1 MKGFSVSLER
11 FAPALFVLLW
21 SSGWIAPVYAARHS
35 SAEVFLSV
43 RFACAAL
50 CFTLVALVLRA
61 PWPRAPK
68 AIGHAMVSGAL
79 MHGVYLGGVWWAIFN
94 GVPASI
100 SGVIAAL
107 QPLIT
112 AAIAPWMVGE
122 RLSPTQLLGLFLGFA
137 GIVVALIPTFEGV
150 SADMFMERAVP
161 VAVNILAMN
170 GVVLGTLYQKR
181 FVTAGDMR
189 SNAVWQYLGALLV
202 VVPAAFLVEPPR
214 FDFTPELLLVL
225 GWSVLVLSM
234 GAVALL
240 LYLIGRGQ
248 VSRAAS
254 LIYLMPPAVALES
267 FIILGEPL
275 HLPMIVGTVIVV
287 IGVWLA
293 GRKPQ
298 TAS

>member
-1 MKGFSVSLER
+1 MSIER
-11 FAPALFVLLW
+11 IAPALFVLLW

-35 SAEVFLSV
+35 SAEAFLSI
-43 RFACAAL
+43 RFACAAA
-50 CFTLVALVLRA
+50 CFVLLSLALRA
-61 PWPRAPK
+61 PWPRERR
-68 AIGHAMVSGAL
+68 AIGHAVVSGAL
-79 MHGVYLGGVWWAIFN
+79 LHGVYLGGVWWAIFH

-107 QPLIT
+107 QPLLT
-112 AAIAPWMVGE
+112 AAVAPWMVGE

-137 GIVVALIPTFEGV
+137 GIIVALIPTFEGV
-150 SADMFMERAVP
+150 SADMLVERLLP
-161 VAVNILAMN
+161 VVINILAMN
-170 GVVLGTLYQKR
+170 GAVLGTLYQKR
-181 FVTAGDMR
+181 FVTSGDMR
-189 SNAVWQYLGALLV
+189 TNAVWQYVGALLI
-202 VVPAAFLVEPPR
+202 VVPLAIIAEPTKFEPALELFLA
-214 FDFTPELLLVL
+214 L

-240 LYLIGRGQ
+240 LYMIGRGQ

-254 LIYLMPPAVALES
+254 LIYLMPPTVAIES
-267 FIILGEPL
+267 YIFLGEPL
-275 HLPMIVGTVIVV
+275 QTTMIIGTVIVV

>member
-1 MKGFSVSLER
+1 MSLER

-21 SSGWIAPVYAARHS
+21 SSGWIAPVYASRHS
-35 SAEVFLSV
+35 SAEAFLSV
-43 RFACAAL
+43 RFACAPA
-50 CFTLVALVLRA
+50 CFLLVALVFRA
-61 PWPRAPK
+61 PWPRQPR
-68 AIGHAMVSGAL
+68 AIGHAVLSGAL

-112 AAIAPWMVGE
+112 AAVAPWMIGE
-122 RLSPTQLLGLFLGFA
+122 RLSPTQLLGLVLGFA
-137 GIVVALIPTFEGV
+137 GIVIALIPTFQGV
-150 SADMFMERAVP
+150 SPEMFVERAVP

-181 FVTAGDMR
+181 FVTSGDMC
-189 SNAVWQYLGALLV
+189 SNAVWQYVGALAV
-202 VVPAAFLVEPPR
+202 VLPLSLLTGPAR
-214 FDFTPELLLVL
+214 FDVSAELLLVL
-225 GWSVLVLSM
+225 VWSVLILSM
-234 GAVALL
+234 GAVMLL

-254 LIYLMPPAVALES
+254 LIYLMPPAVAIES
-267 FIILGEPL
+267 FVFLGEPL
-275 HLPMIVGTVIVV
+275 HMPMIVGTVIVV

-293 GRKPQ
+293 GRKSQ

>member
-1 MKGFSVSLER
+1 
-11 FAPALFVLLW
+11 
-21 SSGWIAPVYAARHS
+21 
-35 SAEVFLSV
+35 
-43 RFACAAL
+43 
-50 CFTLVALVLRA
+50 
-61 PWPRAPK
+61 
-68 AIGHAMVSGAL
+68 

-122 RLSPTQLLGLFLGFA
+122 RLSRIQLVGLFLGFA
-137 GIVVALIPTFEGV
+137 GIVVALIPTFEGI
-150 SADMFMERAVP
+150 SADMFVDRALP
-161 VAVNILAMN
+161 VIVNILAMN
-170 GVVLGTLYQKR
+170 GAVLGTLYQKR
-181 FVTAGDMR
+181 FVTSGDMR
-189 SNAVWQYLGALLV
+189 SNAVWQYVGALLIV
-202 VVPAAFLVEPPR
+202 FPLALIVEPAKLE
-214 FDFTPELLLVL
+214 FTIELLLAL

-254 LIYLMPPAVALES
+254 LIYLMPPTVAIES
-267 FIILGEPL
+267 FVLLGEPL
-275 HLPMIVGTVIVV
+275 HMPMIIGTVIVV

-293 GRKPQ
+293 GRK
-298 TAS
+298 A

>member
-1 MKGFSVSLER
+1 MSLER
-11 FAPALFVLLW
+11 IAPALFVLLW

-35 SAEVFLSV
+35 SAEAFLSV
-43 RFACAAL
+43 RFACAAV
-50 CFTLVALVLRA
+50 CFIVLALVLRA
-61 PWPRAPK
+61 PWPRDRR
-68 AIGHAMVSGAL
+68 AIGHAVVSGAL
-79 MHGVYLGGVWWAIFN
+79 LHGVYLGGVWWAIFH

-122 RLSPTQLLGLFLGFA
+122 RLSPIQLLGLVLGFA
-137 GIVVALIPTFEGV
+137 GIIVALIPTFEGV
-150 SADMFMERAVP
+150 SADMLVERLAP
-161 VAVNILAMN
+161 VVINILAMN
-170 GVVLGTLYQKR
+170 GAVLGTLYQKR
-181 FVTAGDMR
+181 FVTGGDMR
-189 SNAVWQYLGALLV
+189 TNAVWQYVGALLV
-202 VVPAAFLVEPPR
+202 VVPLALLIEPAR
-214 FDFTPELLLVL
+214 FEPTLELLLAL

-254 LIYLMPPAVALES
+254 LIYLMPPAVAIES
-267 FIILGEPL
+267 FIFLGEPL
-275 HLPMIVGTVIVV
+275 HITMIIGTVIVV
-287 IGVWLA
+287 LGVWLA

>member
-1 MKGFSVSLER
+1 LSLER
-11 FAPALFVLLW
+11 IAPALFVLLW
-21 SSGWIAPVYAARHS
+21 SSGWIVPVFAARHS
-35 SAEVFLSV
+35 SAEAFLSL
-43 RFACAAL
+43 RFTCAAI
-50 CFTLVALVLRA
+50 CFALVAVVMRA
-61 PWPRAPK
+61 PWPRDRR
-68 AIGHAMVSGAL
+68 AIGHAVVSGAL

-122 RLSPTQLLGLFLGFA
+122 QLSRMQLVGLFLGFA
-137 GIVVALIPTFEGV
+137 GIIVALIPTFEGI
-150 SADMFMERAVP
+150 SPDMFVDRALP
-161 VAVNILAMN
+161 VIVNILAMN
-170 GVVLGTLYQKR
+170 GAVLGTLYQKR
-181 FVTAGDMR
+181 FVTSGDMR
-189 SNAVWQYLGALLV
+189 SNAVWQYAGAFMIVFPLALI
-202 VVPAAFLVEPPR
+202 VEPAKLEI
-214 FDFTPELLLVL
+214 TTELLLAL

-254 LIYLMPPAVALES
+254 LIYLMPPTVAIES
-267 FIILGEPL
+267 FILLGEPL
-275 HLPMIVGTVIVV
+275 HMPMIIGTVIVV

>member
-1 MKGFSVSLER
+1 LTLER
-11 FAPALFVLLW
+11 IAPALFVLLW
-21 SSGWIAPVYAARHS
+21 SSGWIVPVYASRHS
-35 SAEVFLSV
+35 TAEAFLSA
-43 RFACAAL
+43 RFACAAVL
-50 CFTLVALVLRA
+50 FALVAVAFRA
-61 PWPRAPK
+61 PWPRTPR
-68 AIGHAMVSGAL
+68 AIGHAVVSGAL
-79 MHGVYLGGVWWAIFN
+79 MHGCYLGGVWWAIFN

-122 RLSPTQLLGLFLGFA
+122 RLRPVQVLGLFLGFA
-137 GIVVALIPTFEGV
+137 GIVVALVPTFQGLT
-150 SADMFMERAVP
+150 ADLFVERALP

-170 GVVLGTLYQKR
+170 GAVLGTLYQKR
-181 FVTAGDMR
+181 FVTGGDMR
-189 SNAVWQYLGALLV
+189 SNAVWQYLGAFAV
-202 VVPAAFLVEPPR
+202 VFCLALIVEPAR
-214 FDFTPELLLVL
+214 FDATPELLLAL

-254 LIYLMPPAVALES
+254 LIYLMPPTVAIES
-267 FIILGEPL
+267 FLLLGEPL
-275 HLPMIVGTVIVV
+275 HMTMIAGTVIVV
-287 IGVWLA
+287 VGVWLT
-293 GRKPQ
+293 GRGQAQ

>member
-1 MKGFSVSLER
+1 MKGSGLSLER

-21 SSGWIAPVYAARHS
+21 SSGWIVPVYAARHS
-35 SAEVFLSV
+35 TAEFFLSV
-43 RFACAAL
+43 RFACAAA
-50 CFTLVALVLRA
+50 CFLLVALAFRA
-61 PWPRAPK
+61 RWPRSPR
-68 AIGHAMVSGAL
+68 AIGHAVVSGAL
-79 MHGVYLGGVWWAIFN
+79 LHGVYLGGVWWAIFN
-94 GVPASI
+94 GVQASI

-150 SADMFMERAVP
+150 SADMFVARAVP
-161 VAVNILAMN
+161 VAINILAMN

-181 FVTAGDMR
+181 FVTSGDMR
-189 SNAVWQYLGALLV
+189 SNAVWQYLGALLI
-202 VVPAAFLVEPPR
+202 VVPATLLGEPPR
-214 FDFTPELLLVL
+214 FDFTPELFLAL

-240 LYLIGRGQ
+240 LYMIGRGQ

-254 LIYLMPPAVALES
+254 LIYLMPPAVAIES
-267 FIILGEPL
+267 FLFLGEPL
-275 HLPMIVGTVIVV
+275 QATMIAGTVIVV
-287 IGVWLA
+287 LGVWLA
-293 GRKPQ
+293 GRK
-298 TAS
+298 A

>member
-1 MKGFSVSLER
+1 LSLER
-11 FAPALFVLLW
+11 IAPALFVLLW
-21 SSGWIAPVYAARHS
+21 SSGWIVPVYAARHS
-35 SAEVFLSV
+35 SAEAFLSV

-50 CFTLVALVLRA
+50 CFAAVTLVMRA
-61 PWPRAPK
+61 PWPREPR
-68 AIGHAMVSGAL
+68 AIGHAVVSGAL

-122 RLSPTQLLGLFLGFA
+122 RLSRLQMVGLFLGFA
-137 GIVVALIPTFEGV
+137 GIVVALIPTFEGM
-150 SADMFMERAVP
+150 SADLFVDRALP
-161 VAVNILAMN
+161 VIVNILAMN
-170 GVVLGTLYQKR
+170 GAVLGTLYQKR
-181 FVTAGDMR
+181 FVTSGDMR
-189 SNAVWQYLGALLV
+189 SNAVWQYVGALLV
-202 VVPAAFLVEPPR
+202 VGPLALSIEPAKL
-214 FDFTPELLLVL
+214 DFTAELLLAL

-254 LIYLMPPAVALES
+254 LIYLMPPAVAIES
-267 FIILGEPL
+267 FILLGEPL
-275 HLPMIVGTVIVV
+275 HMPMIFGTIVVV

>member
-1 MKGFSVSLER
+1 MSLER
-11 FAPALFVLLW
+11 IAPALFVLLW
-21 SSGWIAPVYAARHS
+21 SSGWIVPVYAARHS
-35 SAEVFLSV
+35 SAEAFLSV
-43 RFACAAL
+43 RFGCAAL
-50 CFTLVALVLRA
+50 CFAVVAVVMRA
-61 PWPRAPK
+61 RWPRERR
-68 AIGHAMVSGAL
+68 AIGHAIVSGAL

-107 QPLIT
+107 QPLLT

-122 RLSPTQLLGLFLGFA
+122 RLSPTQLIGLFLGFA
-137 GIVVALIPTFEGV
+137 GIVVALIPTFEGI
-150 SADMFMERAVP
+150 SADMFMERALP
-161 VAVNILAMN
+161 VVINILAMN
-170 GVVLGTLYQKR
+170 GAVLGTLYQKR
-181 FVTAGDMR
+181 FVTSGDMR
-189 SNAVWQYLGALLV
+189 SNAVWQYVGALLIV
-202 VVPAAFLVEPPR
+202 FPLALIVEPAK
-214 FDFTPELLLVL
+214 FDVTPELLLAL

-254 LIYLMPPAVALES
+254 LIYLMPPTVAIES
-267 FIILGEPL
+267 FILLGEPL
-275 HLPMIVGTVIVV
+275 HPPMIIGTVIVV

-293 GRKPQ
+293 GRKAH

>member
-1 MKGFSVSLER
+1 MSIER
-11 FAPALFVLLW
+11 IAPALFVLLW
-21 SSGWIAPVYAARHS
+21 SSGWIVPVYAARHS
-35 SAEVFLSV
+35 SAEAFLSV
-43 RFACAAL
+43 RFACAAV
-50 CFTLVALVLRA
+50 CFLLLSLVLRA
-61 PWPRAPK
+61 PWPHDGR
-68 AIGHAMVSGAL
+68 AIGHAVVSGAL
-79 MHGVYLGGVWWAIFN
+79 LHGLYLGGVWWAIFH

-122 RLSPTQLLGLFLGFA
+122 RLSPIQLLGLFLGFA
-137 GIVVALIPTFEGV
+137 GIVVALIPTFDGV
-150 SADMFMERAVP
+150 SADMLADRLIP
-161 VAVNILAMN
+161 VAINIFAML

-181 FVTAGDMR
+181 FITGGDMR
-189 SNAVWQYLGALLV
+189 TNAVWQYVGAIAIVLPLALLGEPV
-202 VVPAAFLVEPPR
+202 RFEPTLELFLA
-214 FDFTPELLLVL
+214 L

-254 LIYLMPPAVALES
+254 LIYLMPPTVAIES
-267 FIILGEPL
+267 FIFLGEPL
-275 HLPMIVGTVIVV
+275 HVTMISGTVIVV

-293 GRKPQ
+293 GRKAQ

>member
-1 MKGFSVSLER
+1 MSLER
-11 FAPALFVLLW
+11 IAPALFVLLW

-35 SAEVFLSV
+35 SAEIFLSL
-43 RFACAAL
+43 RFICAAA
-50 CFTLVALVLRA
+50 CFVLLALVLRA
-61 PWPRAPK
+61 EWPREPRR
-68 AIGHAMVSGAL
+68 IGHAIASGML
-79 MHGVYLGGVWWAIFN
+79 LHGVYLGGVWWAIFN

-107 QPLIT
+107 QPLMT

-122 RLSPTQLLGLFLGFA
+122 RLSRMQLLGLFLGFA
-137 GIVVALIPTFEGV
+137 GIILALIPTFEGV
-150 SADMFMERAVP
+150 SAAMFAERAIP

-170 GVVLGTLYQKR
+170 GAVLGTLYQKR
-181 FVTAGDMR
+181 FVTTGDMR
-189 SNAVWQYLGALLV
+189 TNAVWQYVGALLI

-214 FDFTPELLLVL
+214 LDFTLELFLVL
-225 GWSVLVLSM
+225 AWSVLILSM

-254 LIYLMPPAVALES
+254 LIYLMPPAVAIES
-267 FIILGEPL
+267 FILLGEPL
-275 HLPMIVGTVIVV
+275 QTTMIAGTVIVV

-293 GRKPQ
+293 GRKFQ
-298 TAS
+298 TAA

>member
-1 MKGFSVSLER
+1 LSLER
-11 FAPALFVLLW
+11 IAPALFVLLW

-35 SAEVFLSV
+35 SAEAFLSA
-43 RFACAAL
+43 RFACAAA
-50 CFTLVALVLRA
+50 CFILLALVLRA
-61 PWPRAPK
+61 PWPREGR
-68 AIGHAMVSGAL
+68 AIGHAVVSGAL
-79 MHGVYLGGVWWAIFN
+79 LHGVYLGGVWWAIFH

-107 QPLIT
+107 QPLLT

-122 RLSPTQLLGLFLGFA
+122 RLSPMQLLGLFLGFA

-150 SADMFMERAVP
+150 SPDMLVERAVP
-161 VAVNILAMN
+161 VVINILAMN
-170 GVVLGTLYQKR
+170 GAVLGTLYQKR
-181 FVTAGDMR
+181 FITGGDMR
-189 SNAVWQYLGALLV
+189 TNAVWQYVGALLV
-202 VVPAAFLVEPPR
+202 VVPLALLGEPVKFEP
-214 FDFTPELLLVL
+214 TLELFLVL
-225 GWSVLVLSM
+225 GWSVLALSM

-254 LIYLMPPAVALES
+254 LIYLMPPAVAIES
-267 FIILGEPL
+267 FIFLGEPL
-275 HLPMIVGTVIVV
+275 HLTMIIGTVIVV

-293 GRKPQ
+293 GCKAQ

>member
-1 MKGFSVSLER
+1 LTLER
-11 FAPALFVLLW
+11 IAPALFVLLW
-21 SSGWIAPVYAARHS
+21 SSGWIVPVYAARHS
-35 SAEVFLSV
+35 SAEAFLSA
-43 RFACAAL
+43 RFTCAAIA
-50 CFTLVALVLRA
+50 FIIVAAVMRA
-61 PWPRAPK
+61 RWPRDPK

-79 MHGVYLGGVWWAIFN
+79 LHGVYLGGVWWAIFN

-122 RLSPTQLLGLFLGFA
+122 RLSRTQLVGLFLGFA
-137 GIVVALIPTFEGV
+137 GILVALIPTFEGLDA
-150 SADMFMERAVP
+150 SMFVERVVP
-161 VAVNILAMN
+161 VVVNILAMN
-170 GVVLGTLYQKR
+170 GAVLGTLYQKR
-181 FVTAGDMR
+181 FVTGGDMR
-189 SNAVWQYLGALLV
+189 TNAVWQYAGALLV
-202 VVPAAFLVEPPR
+202 VGSLALVVEPAR
-214 FDFTPELLLVL
+214 FDPTPELLLSL
-225 GWSVLVLSM
+225 AWSVLVLSM

-254 LIYLMPPAVALES
+254 LIYLMPPVVAIES
-267 FIILGEPL
+267 FIFLGEPL
-275 HLPMIVGTVIVV
+275 HGTMIAGTVIVV

>member
-1 MKGFSVSLER
+1 MSLER
-11 FAPALFVLLW
+11 IAPALFVLLW
-21 SSGWIAPVYAARHS
+21 SSGWIVPVYAARHS
-35 SAEVFLSV
+35 SAEAFLSV

-50 CFTLVALVLRA
+50 CFAVVAVVMRA
-61 PWPRAPK
+61 PWPRERR
-68 AIGHAMVSGAL
+68 AIGHAIVSGAL

-107 QPLIT
+107 QPLLT
-112 AAIAPWMVGE
+112 AAMAPWMVGE
-122 RLSPTQLLGLFLGFA
+122 RLSPTQLIGLFLGFA

-150 SADMFMERAVP
+150 SADMFMERALP
-161 VAVNILAMN
+161 VVINILAMN
-170 GVVLGTLYQKR
+170 GAVLGTLYQKR
-181 FVTAGDMR
+181 FVTSGDMR
-189 SNAVWQYLGALLV
+189 SNAVWQYVGALLV
-202 VVPAAFLVEPPR
+202 VVPLALVVDPMR
-214 FDFTPELLLVL
+214 FDVTSELLLAL
-225 GWSVLVLSM
+225 GWSVVVLSM

-254 LIYLMPPAVALES
+254 LIYLMPPTVAIES
-267 FIILGEPL
+267 FILLGEPL
-275 HLPMIVGTVIVV
+275 HLPMIIGTVIVV

-293 GRKPQ
+293 GRKAQ

>member
-1 MKGFSVSLER
+1 MSLER
-11 FAPALFVLLW
+11 IAPALFVLLW

-35 SAEVFLSV
+35 TAEAFLSV
-43 RFACAAL
+43 RFGCAAL
-50 CFTLVALVLRA
+50 CFLVLSLALRA
-61 PWPRAPK
+61 PWPRAPR
-68 AIGHAMVSGAL
+68 AIGHAVVSGAL
-79 MHGVYLGGVWWAIFN
+79 LHGVYLGGVWWAIFH

-107 QPLIT
+107 QPLMT

-122 RLSPTQLLGLFLGFA
+122 RLSPVQLLGLFLGFA
-137 GIVVALIPTFEGV
+137 GIIVALIPTFEGV
-150 SADMFMERAVP
+150 SADMLADRLIP
-161 VAVNILAMN
+161 VAINIFAMV

-181 FVTAGDMR
+181 FITGGDMR
-189 SNAVWQYLGALLV
+189 TNAVWQYVGAVAVVLPLALLGE
-202 VVPAAFLVEPPR
+202 PAR
-214 FDFTPELLLVL
+214 FDPTLELLLAL

-234 GAVALL
+234 GAIALL

-254 LIYLMPPAVALES
+254 LIYLMPPTVAIES
-267 FIILGEPL
+267 FIFLGEPL
-275 HLPMIVGTVIVV
+275 HMTMIIGTLIVV

-293 GRKPQ
+293 GRKAQ

>member
-1 MKGFSVSLER
+1 MSLER

-43 RFACAAL
+43 RFACAAA
-50 CFTLVALVLRA
+50 CFILLSMVLRA
-61 PWPRAPK
+61 PWPRNRR
-68 AIGHAMVSGAL
+68 AIGHAVVSGAL
-79 MHGVYLGGVWWAIFN
+79 LHGVYLGGVWWAIFH

-122 RLSPTQLLGLFLGFA
+122 RLSPIQMVGLFLGFA

-150 SADMFMERAVP
+150 SPDMLAERAVP
-161 VAVNILAMN
+161 VAINIFAMV

-181 FVTAGDMR
+181 FITGGDMR
-189 SNAVWQYLGALLV
+189 TNAVWQYLGAIAVVLPLALLGE
-202 VVPAAFLVEPPR
+202 PARFEPTLELFLA
-214 FDFTPELLLVL
+214 L

-254 LIYLMPPAVALES
+254 LIYLMPPTVAIES
-267 FIILGEPL
+267 FIFLGEPL
-275 HLPMIVGTVIVV
+275 HITMVIGTVIVV

-293 GRKPQ
+293 GRKSQ

>member
-1 MKGFSVSLER
+1 LSLER
-11 FAPALFVLLW
+11 IAPALFVLLW
-21 SSGWIAPVYAARHS
+21 SSGWIVPVYAARHS
-35 SAEVFLSV
+35 SAEAFLSV
-43 RFACAAL
+43 RFACAAV
-50 CFTLVALVLRA
+50 CFLLLSLALRA
-61 PWPRAPK
+61 PWPRNGR
-68 AIGHAMVSGAL
+68 AIGHAVVSGAL
-79 MHGVYLGGVWWAIFN
+79 LHGLYLGGVWWAIFH

-122 RLSPTQLLGLFLGFA
+122 RLSPIQLLGLFLGFA
-137 GIVVALIPTFEGV
+137 GIIVALIPTFEGV
-150 SADMFMERAVP
+150 SADMLADRLIP
-161 VAVNILAMN
+161 VAINIFAMV

-181 FVTAGDMR
+181 FITGGDMR
-189 SNAVWQYLGALLV
+189 TNAVWQYVGAIAIVLPLAMLGE
-202 VVPAAFLVEPPR
+202 PARFEPTLELFLA
-214 FDFTPELLLVL
+214 L

-254 LIYLMPPAVALES
+254 LIYLMPPTVAIES
-267 FIILGEPL
+267 FIFLGEPL
-275 HLPMIVGTVIVV
+275 HVTMIIGTVIVV

-293 GRKPQ
+293 GRKTQ

>member
-1 MKGFSVSLER
+1 LSLER
-11 FAPALFVLLW
+11 IAPALFVLLW
-21 SSGWIAPVYAARHS
+21 SSGWIVPVYAARHS
-35 SAEVFLSV
+35 SAEAFLSA

-50 CFTLVALVLRA
+50 AFIIVAAVMRA
-61 PWPRAPK
+61 RWQRDPV
-68 AIGHAMVSGAL
+68 AIGHAVVSGAL

-107 QPLIT
+107 QPLLT

-122 RLSPTQLLGLFLGFA
+122 RLSRTQLVGLFLGFA
-137 GIVVALIPTFEGV
+137 GILIALIPTFEGL
-150 SADMFMERAVP
+150 SADMFVQRAVP

-170 GVVLGTLYQKR
+170 GAVLGTLYQKR
-181 FVTAGDMR
+181 FVTTGDMR
-189 SNAVWQYLGALLV
+189 TNAVWQYLGALLV
-202 VVPAAFLVEPPR
+202 VVPLALIVEPPR
-214 FDFTPELLLVL
+214 FDPSPELLLSL
-225 GWSVLVLSM
+225 AWSLLVLSM

-254 LIYLMPPAVALES
+254 LIYLMPPVVAIES
-267 FIILGEPL
+267 FLFLGEPL
-275 HLPMIVGTVIVV
+275 HATMIVGTAIVV
-287 IGVWLA
+287 VGVWLA